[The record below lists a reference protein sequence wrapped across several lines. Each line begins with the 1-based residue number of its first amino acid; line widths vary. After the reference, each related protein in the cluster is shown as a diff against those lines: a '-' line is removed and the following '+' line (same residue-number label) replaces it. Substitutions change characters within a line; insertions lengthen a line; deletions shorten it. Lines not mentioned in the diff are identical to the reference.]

1 MDNGSSYQGS
11 IYRDKP
17 NPNTRNQNQSMNLLG
32 DNSMQAAASRTA
44 TGFGAFSTIKES
56 VPAREGNLLMKNFSN
71 DANIKPGDIG
81 TRGGGRDARKAHHQ
95 TIDAQEDMAASV
107 ADTISAGGT
116 RYMVQL
122 KGGGLKFYGQ
132 GSHADLDDSNS
143 QFSRGR
149 AAAGVGAGEGEP
161 AENMSRIDYE
171 NLSAHQSVGAP
182 GGFAGAARA
191 YAAGDPAT
199 RGTA

>member
-1 MDNGSSYQGS
+1 MGANS
-11 IYRDKP
+11 I
-17 NPNTRNQNQSMNLLG
+17 
-32 DNSMQAAASRTA
+32 AAASRTA
-44 TGFGAFSTIKES
+44 TGFGAFNTIKES
-56 VPAREGNLLMKNFSN
+56 GGAREGNLLMKNFSN
-71 DANIKPGDIG
+71 DANIKPGDLG
-81 TRGGGRDARKAHHQ
+81 ARGGGRDGRKNHHQ

-107 ADTISAGGT
+107 DDTISAGGT

-122 KGGGLKFYGQ
+122 KGGGLKFYGG

-149 AAAGVGAGEGEP
+149 AAAGAGAGGGEL

-171 NLSAHQSVGAP
+171 NASAHQSVGAP

-191 YAAGDPAT
+191 YAAADSAT
-199 RGTA
+199 RGKA